1 LDTGQAAT
9 APEGIEGQFDD
20 AGNAPL
26 NIPGDPDGPRT
37 PTDDQPTATPQAET
51 EAPDGAPELDLP
63 VPFRMAD
70 IEEELR
76 PGVQRYIDS
85 AKPAVTRAFQEAA
98 QVKRQAA
105 QALELQQALDS
116 PDSAYEALSE
126 LLDRYN
132 LELDR
137 DSFDTALQS
146 RAEPEA
152 DPYPDVEPGAG
163 DEAIDYLLTRERE
176 REAAEREQAETEQ
189 AEEMRSTIN
198 GALSGFAEDL
208 GYTEDDPLPEPIR
221 EDVLAHALA
230 IPPLEDG
237 MPDMDGAIERYKAA
251 AAIVEQRYLRSKRG
265 VQPPTGGGPGE
276 KRLDIRNDRD
286 RLEVAN
292 RVAARRVG

>member
-1 LDTGQAAT
+1 MQDGEAAT
-9 APEGIEGQFDD
+9 QGEGLEQQFDD
-20 AGNAPL
+20 AGNVSL
-26 NIPGDPDGPRT
+26 NVPGDPQGPRE
-37 PTDDQPTATPQAET
+37 PADAQPAATPQAET
-51 EAPDGAPELDLP
+51 EAPDAAPELDLP

-98 QVKRQAA
+98 QVKRQAE

-137 DSFDTALQS
+137 ESFDTALSS
-146 RAEPEA
+146 RDEPEA
-152 DPYPDVEPGAG
+152 DPYIPEGGVG
-163 DEAIDYLLTRERE
+163 DEAIDYLLQRERD
-176 REAAEREQAETEQ
+176 REAAEQQAQEDEQAENLR
-189 AEEMRSTIN
+189 ATIN
-198 GALSGFAEDL
+198 GSLSSFAEEL
-208 GYTEDDPLPEPIR
+208 GYDDENPLPQPVR
-221 EDVLAHALA
+221 DDVLAHALA

-237 MPDMDGAIERYKAA
+237 MPDMDGAIERHKAA
-251 AAIVEQRYLRSKRG
+251 AAIAEQRYLKSKRG

-286 RLEVAN
+286 RLAAAN